1 MFIWML
7 DVALG
12 TEKRKELWERQ
23 SKEESAGKLEVGG
36 KGVGGGEGLGISY
49 PRAGATG
56 SLHRGWEGEEADS
69 ALACIAGA
77 EEGSVDVWV

>member
-1 MFIWML
+1 ML

-36 KGVGGGEGLGISY
+36 KGVAGGGSWDFLPQSWG
-49 PRAGATG
+49 
-56 SLHRGWEGEEADS
+56 HGEPAQ
-69 ALACIAGA
+69 GM
-77 EEGSVDVWV
+77 GR